1 MVEEEKKTLP
11 AGLIWRDDGIYLE
24 GTASSVALLGAVDA
38 VFTSQFY
45 FTGLNYSAL
54 IDVLFPLRPRAT
66 DGLRPPLKIADGV
79 QRFDPTRKALYKK
92 PKMGRGYAEYYFETL
107 WLEEQ
112 ELPDGSIIP
121 ERQTR
126 LDVDEFVAAMWLHG
140 IRFGLDLKAVAA
152 AILSSKPERITVAQ
166 DLDPAP
172 GIDAT
177 VVEVSEELHRS
188 DAPRERADGTVD
200 LLSFQNRFPQIAVNM
215 RLLRKQPP
223 VPGLPG
229 YDLAGRVTPPEP
241 PKDLVL
247 ANWGGD
253 GTRVETH
260 PDGEFLVSIRVG
272 FLNVDSKSNR
282 ISITDKIISKEGV
295 GRTTGNLELT
305 GAFEEFGD
313 VQEMRELTGG
323 DITVHGNVYGD
334 VNSRGG
340 RVVLGKNLVGGNIHN
355 HDGDI
360 EIKGVASG
368 AVIHSRTGRIHV
380 ARAENCIISAPRV
393 TVDEASNCEI
403 VADEI
408 VISVAEGCAL
418 AGRNVE
424 IESAGPRRRTEML
437 IYVLVRD
444 VTRFDAEIS
453 ELQSRLS
460 ELAATVAQHQA
471 GIDRV
476 SALPDVRRYLAL
488 ATKLRNHEL
497 TLTPEQGQVLRKI
510 AGAVAAELQEIA
522 GHTEHLQA
530 AQTQHKLLS
539 DRLVRVFEQKAEAAG
554 HARCGLHMLSGETT
568 VRTMPYQG
576 DAEPLYLVPAK
587 DIKARLRGTP
597 GGELLH
603 SASAGSLD
611 WHLDVRAKRTELQ

>member
-24 GTASSVALLGAVDA
+24 GTASSVSLLGAVDA
-38 VFTSQFY
+38 VFTSHFY

-54 IDVLFPLRPRAT
+54 MDTLFPLRPRAI
-66 DGLRPPLKIADGV
+66 DGLRPPQKFADGV
-79 QRFDPTRKALYKK
+79 QRFDPNREALYKK

-107 WLEEQ
+107 WLEEE

-126 LDVDEFVAAMWLHG
+126 LDLDEFVAAMWLHG
-140 IRFGLDLKAVAA
+140 IRFGLDIKAVAA
-152 AILSSKPERITVAQ
+152 AIHSSKPERITVAQ

-177 VVEVSEELHRS
+177 VVEVSHELHRS

-229 YDLAGRVTPPEP
+229 YDMAGRITPPAP

-260 PDGEFLVSIRVG
+260 PDGEFLVSTRVG
-272 FLNVDSKSNR
+272 FLNVDSKTNR

-313 VQEMRELTGG
+313 VQEMRELSGG

-340 RVVLGKNLVGGNIHN
+340 RVVLDKNLVGGNIHN
-355 HDGDI
+355 ADGDI
-360 EIKGVASG
+360 VIKGVASG
-368 AVIHSRTGRIHV
+368 AVIHSRTGHV
-380 ARAENCIISAPRV
+380 HVTRAENCIISAPRV
-393 TVDEASNCEI
+393 KVDEASNCEI

-408 VISVAEGCAL
+408 FISMAEGCAL

-424 IESAGPRRRTEML
+424 VESAGPRKRTEML

-444 VTRFDAEIS
+444 VSGFDAEIT
-453 ELQSRLS
+453 ELQARVG
-460 ELAATVAQHQA
+460 ELAATVAENQA
-471 GIDRV
+471 EIDRV

-497 TLTPEQGQVLRKI
+497 TLTAEQGQVLRKI
-510 AGAVAAELQEIA
+510 AGAVAAELQLIA
-522 GHTEHLQA
+522 SHTQHLQA

-539 DRLVRVFEQKAEAAG
+539 DRLERVIGQKAEAAG
-554 HARCGLHMLSGETT
+554 HARCGLHMLHGETT
-568 VRTMPYQG
+568 VRSMTYHG
-576 DAEPLYLVPAK
+576 DAEPMYLLPAK
-587 DIKARLRGTP
+587 EIKARLRGTP

-603 SASAGSLD
+603 AASAGALD
-611 WHLDVRAKRTELQ
+611 WHLDVRAVRAPVQ